1 MRWWIAWLAGFFLVL
16 APCSADAQKHA
27 PEAVVLQL
35 KWTHLFQF
43 AGFYMA
49 KEKGYYEA
57 AGLEVS
63 IREKGPGVNIV
74 RDVLSGEATYG
85 VSDSAL
91 VLERLR
97 GNPVVALNAVFQ
109 HSPLVLLSLKSAG
122 IETVTD
128 LRGRR
133 VMISPESAENV
144 SVRAMLKSHDV
155 ADSEM
160 HIIPMSFN
168 LEDLV
173 TGKVDAF
180 TAYLSDQPVTLQQR
194 GVAYSVL
201 NPEDYGFDFY
211 GDMLFTS
218 EAELQ
223 AHPDRVR
230 KFIDASLKGWR
241 YAFEHIDETID
252 VIVKK
257 YASPALSREKLRAEA
272 KALKRISGIDSE
284 QFGRIDMEKIRTIAN
299 TFAVSGMGAGQQKRL
314 AGFVY
319 EPDALAMSEAE
330 KAFVAEHPVI
340 RVSNE
345 YDWPPYDYRVDAL
358 PKGYAVDYMRLL
370 ARKIGVE
377 LEFVPGGW
385 TDLLGMLERR
395 EIDAVHLMSKTPKR
409 ETYALFSDLFVQSDR
424 VIVTQTGE
432 KGIHSMEDLSGKRV
446 AAVEGWANAEMMKR
460 NHPQIRIVYKK
471 SAEALLDA
479 VAYGEADAAV
489 LDYMV
494 ANYFIKQKMLSN
506 LKVAADVTDKDDESL
521 YIGVRNDWPLLRGLF
536 NKAMAQ
542 VSDGERMALNDKWL
556 FRGRND
562 DAKAVR
568 LNADEAAY
576 LRKKRVLKTCVDPN
590 WMPLEKLENGQYIG
604 MGSDYLELF
613 RQRLGIPIEVVKTA
627 TWTESVRD
635 AKARNCDMFVFSMD
649 TPERRTYLNITKPL
663 VAPPLV
669 LATRMD
675 TWIFTDLNEITDQKI
690 GIVSGYALAD
700 VLAKKYPHIDF
711 VYVTSIDEGL
721 EKVAR
726 GELFAFLDAFSVL
739 GYRIQRDYLGELK
752 IAGRFEDTWDL
763 GVGVRNDEPELY
775 TIFEKVVAS
784 IGNDERKA
792 IENKW
797 VSVKYEQG
805 FDYDTFWKV
814 LVIFVAILLAVLYR
828 NRQLV
833 MHQRELD
840 AKNREL
846 EEEKAK
852 VNYIAFH
859 DDLTGLPNRAGFLER
874 LEHAIG
880 LARRHEGRIAVL
892 FVDLDRFKMVN
903 DTMGHDTGDAMLK
916 EVAKRIG
923 TVLRDTDTL
932 SRVGGDEF
940 VILMETFRHPN
951 DAAFVSEKVLDVIKK
966 SLKIGEF
973 ELQMTASIGITI
985 YPDDGTDRHTLI
997 KNADSAMYLAKED
1010 GKNNY
1015 RFYTKKLSDEVHRRL
1030 QIEHDLRNAVEKGEL
1045 SLVYQP
1051 QYLLS
1056 THRVIAAEALLRW
1069 EHGDAFIGPDE
1080 FIPIAEESGIIV
1092 PIGEW
1097 IFETACREFMRWHAL
1112 GLEIETIAVNVSSVQ
1127 FSHGNIVS
1135 RFKAIVD
1142 RVGIDP
1148 QAVEI
1153 EITERYIME
1162 HTEQNQAILEE
1173 LRKIGFKISVDDFG
1187 TGYSSMSYL
1196 KMLPLDTIKI
1206 DKSFIDDIPHDK
1218 NDVAISRAILALA
1231 KSLDYS
1237 VVAEGIEYQEQENF
1251 LKEHGCDVGQGY
1263 LFSRPLKP
1271 DAFVAFMQDRS

>member
-1 MRWWIAWLAGFFLVL
+1 MRRWLQGFSGLLLIIATSVSHAQE
-16 APCSADAQKHA
+16 APLEPVS
-27 PEAVVLQL
+27 LQL

-57 AGLEVS
+57 AGLDVS

-74 RDVLSGEATYG
+74 RDVLAGTATYG

-97 GNPVVALNAVFQ
+97 GRPVVALNAIFQ
-109 HSPLVLLSLKSAG
+109 HSPLILLSLKSSG
-122 IETVTD
+122 IKTVTD
-128 LRGRR
+128 LRGKR

-155 ADSEM
+155 ADSQM
-160 HIIPMSFN
+160 QLIPMSFD

-173 TGKVDAF
+173 GGKVDAF
-180 TAYLSDQPVTLQQR
+180 TAYLTDQPITLRQR
-194 GVAYSVL
+194 GIDYTLL
-201 NPEDYGFDFY
+201 NPADYGFDFY
-211 GDMLFTS
+211 GDILFTS
-218 EAELQ
+218 ETELRT
-223 AHPDRVR
+223 HPERVR
-230 KFIDASLKGWR
+230 NFNDATLQGWR
-241 YAFEHIDETID
+241 YAFEHIDETVS
-252 VIVKK
+252 VILEK
-257 YASPALSREKLRAEA
+257 YAAPMQSRQKLIEEA
-272 KALKRISGIDSE
+272 KALKRISGIDTE
-284 QFGRIDMEKIRTIAN
+284 RFGRIEMEKVRDIAN
-299 TFAVSGMGAGQQKRL
+299 TFAVSGMGAGQRNRL
-314 AGFVY
+314 SGFIY
-319 EPDALAMSEAE
+319 EPDALVMSEE
-330 KAFVAEHPVI
+330 ERAFVAKHPVI
-340 RVSNE
+340 RISNE
-345 YDWPPYDYRVDAL
+345 YDWPPYDYRIEGV
-358 PKGYAVDYMRLL
+358 PKGYAVDFMRLL
-370 ARKIGVE
+370 AEKIGVKI
-377 LEFVPGGW
+377 EFVPGGW
-385 TDLLGMLERR
+385 TEMLGMLERR
-395 EIDAVHLMSKTPKR
+395 EIDVVHLMSKTPER
-409 ETYALFSDLFVQSDR
+409 ERYTLYSDLFVQSDR
-424 VIVTQTGE
+424 VIVTQNGNRE
-432 KGIHSMEDLSGKRV
+432 IHAIEDLTGKRV
-446 AAVEGWANAEMMKR
+446 AAVRGWASAEVMKR
-460 NHPQIRIVYKK
+460 HYPQIRIVYKE

-494 ANYFIKQKMLSN
+494 ANYYINRKMLSN
-506 LKVAADVTDKDDESL
+506 LRVAADVPDEDDESL
-521 YIGVRNDWPLLRGLF
+521 YIGVRKDWPELRALF
-536 NKAMAQ
+536 NKALAK
-542 VSDGERMALNDKWL
+542 VSDDERMALNDKWL
-556 FRGRND
+556 FRERKA
-562 DAKAVR
+562 DAKVLHLSAE
-568 LNADEAAY
+568 EAAY
-576 LRKKRVLKTCVDPN
+576 LERKRRLTACVDPN
-590 WMPLEKLENGQYIG
+590 WMPLEKLEGGTYIG

-613 RQRLGIPIEVVKTA
+613 KERLEIPIKVLQTKTWA
-627 TWTESVRD
+627 ETVRN
-635 AKARNCDMFVFSMD
+635 AKVRNCDMYVFSMD
-649 TPERRTYLNITKPL
+649 TPERRSYMNITKPL
-663 VAPPLV
+663 IAPPLV

-675 TWIFTDLNEITDQKI
+675 AWIFTDLNEITDQKI
-690 GIVSGYALAD
+690 GIVGGYALAD
-700 VLAKKYPHIDF
+700 VLTQKYPRIDF
-711 VYVTSIDEGL
+711 VFVASIDEGL
-721 EKVAR
+721 KKVAR
-726 GELFAFLDAFSVL
+726 GEIFAFLDAFSVL
-739 GYRIQRDYLGELK
+739 GYRIQKEYLGELK
-752 IAGRFEDTWDL
+752 IAGRFTDTWDL
-763 GVGVRNDEPELY
+763 GVALRNDEPELY
-775 TIFEKVVAS
+775 TIFEKVVDS
-784 IGNDERKA
+784 IGDDERKA
-792 IENKW
+792 IENRW

-814 LVIFVAILLAVLYR
+814 LALFGVVLLAVLYR

-833 MHQRELD
+833 LHQRELD

-859 DDLTGLPNRAGFLER
+859 DDLTGLPNRAALLES

-880 LARRHEGRIAVL
+880 LARRQENRLALL

-923 TVLRDTDTL
+923 GVLRDTDTL

-940 VILMETFRHPN
+940 VILMESFRHPN
-951 DAAFVSEKVLDVIKK
+951 DAAFVAEKVLDAIKQ

-985 YPDDGTDRHTLI
+985 YPDDGMDRHSLI

-1030 QIEHDLRNAVEKGEL
+1030 QIEHDLRNAIEKGEL

-1051 QYLLS
+1051 QYDLA

-1069 EHGDAFIGPDE
+1069 KREERHIGPDE
-1080 FIPIAEESGIIV
+1080 FIPIAEESGLIV
-1092 PIGEW
+1092 SIGEW
-1097 IFETACREFMRWHAL
+1097 VFEMACREFMRWRAL
-1112 GLEIETIAVNVSSVQ
+1112 DMQIERIAVNVSSVQ
-1127 FSHGNIVS
+1127 FSHGNIAS
-1135 RFKAIVD
+1135 RFKTIAEA
-1142 RVGIDP
+1142 VGIDP

-1162 HTEQNQAILEE
+1162 HTEQNRTILEE

-1231 KSLDYS
+1231 KSLDYT

-1263 LFSRPLKP
+1263 LFSRPIAP
-1271 DAFVAFMQDRS
+1271 EDFITFMDQRL